1 MVTKS
6 VEERPPREQT
16 AVAVAEFI
24 FRHRCRDW
32 AGVYVE
38 ALKLLEENALDQWT
52 REDVIAAIMRAIR
65 LLRENLPQE

>member
-24 FRHRCRDW
+24 FRHGCRDW
-32 AGVYVE
+32 AGAYVA
-38 ALKLLEENALDQWT
+38 ALKLLEEDALEQWT
-52 REDVIAAIMRAIR
+52 REDVIATIMRAMR
-65 LLRENLPQE
+65 HAPLA